1 MASPSRHTPAR
12 FSQQNWEEWHTSRL
26 PPHTG
31 PIRPVSVIFCKI
43 PARVQP
49 DPPTPTT
56 AHLALQ
62 SGTGSARQCEPTACS
77 TPRSRIPLAPSCTQL
92 VLSLNTTKNLCLAQN
107 IVERH
112 RNLHQA
118 LLAPSSACFQP
129 WEQPC
134 WEGLHASHSGVNSL
148 KFWFI
153 LF

>member
-1 MASPSRHTPAR
+1 MVSPSHHTPAR

-49 DPPTPTT
+49 DPPTSTT

-92 VLSLNTTKNLCLAQN
+92 VLSLKTLQKICVLLRTSWKDTGTCTK
-107 IVERH
+107 
-112 RNLHQA
+112 
-118 LLAPSSACFQP
+118 PSWLPARRVSSPGSSPAGKGCMP
-129 WEQPC
+129 HTLE
-134 WEGLHASHSGVNSL
+134 
-148 KFWFI
+148 
-153 LF
+153 